1 MIQEKKLQIE
11 LIEKRRARLDL
22 VNHELKLLES
32 QINELKQNIEKKK
45 QDLKDYQF
53 L

>member
-11 LIEKRRARLDL
+11 LIEKRRNRLEL
-22 VNHELKLLES
+22 VNHELQSIES
-32 QINELKQNIEKKK
+32 QIQELNQNIEKKK
-45 QDLKDYQF
+45 EDLKVNQF